1 MKKLTQTFQVKL
13 AIIMALLIAQANLFA
28 QIDIDIDLGKKEW
41 YENPWVWVGVAA
53 FLLILV
59 LLGRKK

>member
-1 MKKLTQTFQVKL
+1 MQAFQIKL
-13 AIIMALLIAQANLFA
+13 ALIVALLITQVDAFA
-28 QIDIDIDLGKKEW
+28 QIDVDIDLGKSEW
-41 YENPWVWVGVAA
+41 YENPWVWVGVGA